1 MLKMKYTLWA
11 ALILFAFSIEHVH
24 SQEVVTPLTKNYPQK
39 KHNSNFRIANLLDT
53 ISLPFVD
60 DFSNSQITPASS
72 RWTDRF
78 VYVNTDMAD
87 EPPTIGVATFDGL
100 NEYGDAYDIFS
111 PTASGVADRLSSQA
125 INLVTNNASD
135 SIYLSFF
142 WQPAGLC
149 DPPEAS
155 DSLTLEFFG
164 VDGNWYSIWSVTGS
178 VNRPFRQQ
186 MVAIVDSLF
195 FHQGFRFRFSSH
207 GNLTGNVDVW
217 HLDYVRLARNRTISD
232 TSITDVGF
240 KFRPSSLLNLYQEM
254 PYKQF
259 KADSVKYK
267 GANHRVVV
275 RNLGTDRNVA
285 YKFTTRDFS
294 NNQVLVDA
302 GFQNISPFIG
312 GTDVTFS
319 FPSFPI
325 GISTTDSLT
334 LQTTY
339 LLQNNPD
346 FLPANDTVR
355 RLQRFWNH
363 YAYDDGTA
371 ETGYGLNIIGGS
383 IAYKFYVSTPDT
395 LRGMW
400 MYFTQAA
407 ENAALELFN
416 LKVWSFIGENQFTG
430 SESQLTQQELLRP
443 RYSDSLGQFM
453 YFALD
458 TPVLVRDS
466 FYVGW
471 QQLTPRLLNIGLDRN
486 NNPQGVKWF
495 NTQGQW
501 NPSLINGSWMIRPV
515 VGDSL
520 VYPTAIPKIIRLNA
534 LVYPNPASDF
544 IQVRC
549 DCEIAQWNIKDM
561 TGRILASGTEL
572 EGPLST
578 SFLPAAMYLV
588 ELEDRNGLV
597 SRQKL
602 IISR

>member
-1 MLKMKYTLWA
+1 MKNTLWA
-11 ALILFAFSIEHVH
+11 IFIFIAFSTAHTKA
-24 SQEVVTPLTKNYPQK
+24 QEVVIPLKKNPAQAQY
-39 KHNSNFRIANLLDT
+39 NSKFRIANVLDT
-53 ISLPFVD
+53 ITLPFVD
-60 DFSNSQITPASS
+60 DFSGSQITPASS

-78 VYVNTDMAD
+78 VYVNPDMAD

-100 NEYGDAYDIFS
+100 NQFGEAYDIFS
-111 PTASGVADRLSSQA
+111 PTASGVADRLTSQA
-125 INLVTNNASD
+125 INLAGDDAAD
-135 SIYLSFF
+135 SIYVSFF

-149 DPPEAS
+149 DPPEAT

-164 VDGNWYSIWSVTGS
+164 SDGDWYSVWAVTGS
-178 VNRPFRQQ
+178 PNKPFQQ
-186 MVAIVDSLF
+186 QLVSVQDSLF
-195 FHQGFRFRFSSH
+195 FHQGFRFRFTSH

-217 HLDYVRLARNRTISD
+217 HVDYIRMDRNRSIND
-232 TSITDVGF
+232 TAIIDVGF

-254 PYKQF
+254 PFKQF
-259 KADSVKYK
+259 IADSVKYK
-267 GANHRVVV
+267 AANHRVVA

-285 YKFTTRDFS
+285 YKFTTRNFL
-294 NNQVLVDA
+294 NNEVLVDV
-302 GFQNISPFIG
+302 GFQNISPFVG
-312 GTDVTFS
+312 ATDVTFS
-319 FPSFPI
+319 FPPFPI
-325 GISTTDSLT
+325 NVVNADSLT

-339 LLQNNPD
+339 LLQNAPD
-346 FLPANDTVR
+346 FLASNDTVR

-363 YAYDDGTA
+363 YSYDDGTA

-430 SESQLTQQELLRP
+430 SESQLAQQELLRP

-495 NTQGQW
+495 NAQGQW
-501 NPSLINGSWMIRPV
+501 NPSLITGSWMIRPV

-520 VYPTAIPKIIRLNA
+520 VYPTSIPKLSTLNA
-534 LVYPNPASDF
+534 RIYPNPANEF
-544 IQVRC
+544 IQLRC
-549 DCEIAQWNIKDM
+549 ECEIVQWHIKDM
-561 TGRILASGTEL
+561 TGRIVTSGTAF
-572 EGPLST
+572 EGPVSVAN
-578 SFLPAAMYLV
+578 LPTAMYVV
-588 ELEDRNGLV
+588 ELKDRNGLV

>member
-1 MLKMKYTLWA
+1 ML
-11 ALILFAFSIEHVH
+11 IAFSTV
-24 SQEVVTPLTKNYPQK
+24 STKAQEVVIPLKKNPTQAQY
-39 KHNSNFRIANLLDT
+39 NSKFRIANVLDT
-53 ISLPFVD
+53 ITLPFVD

-87 EPPTIGVATFDGL
+87 GPPTLGVATFDGL
-100 NEYGDAYDIFS
+100 NQFGEAYDIFS
-111 PTASGVADRLSSQA
+111 PTASGIADRLSSQA
-125 INLVTNNASD
+125 INLAANNASD

-149 DPPEAS
+149 DPPEAT

-164 VDGNWYSIWSVTGS
+164 ADGDWYSIWSVTGS
-178 VNRPFRQQ
+178 VNRPFQQQ
-186 MVAIVDSLF
+186 MVPLVDSVF
-195 FHQGFRFRFSSH
+195 FHQGFRFRFTSH

-217 HLDYVRLARNRTISD
+217 HLDYVRMARNRFISD
-232 TSITDVGF
+232 TTITDVGF
-240 KFRPSSLLNLYQEM
+240 KSRPTSLLNLYQEM

-259 KADSVKYK
+259 LADSAKYK
-267 GANHRVVV
+267 ASNHRVVV

-319 FPSFPI
+319 FPPFSV
-325 GISTTDSLT
+325 GISNTDSLT

-346 FLPANDTVR
+346 FLAANDTVR

-430 SESQLTQQELLRP
+430 SESQLAQQELLRP

-495 NTQGQW
+495 NAQGQW
-501 NPSLINGSWMIRPV
+501 NPSLITGSWMIRPV

-520 VYPTAIPKIIRLNA
+520 VYPTSIPKLSTLNA
-534 LVYPNPASDF
+534 RIYPNPANDY
-544 IQVRC
+544 ILVRC
-549 DCEIAQWNIKDM
+549 ECEIAQWHIKDM
-561 TGRILASGTEL
+561 TGRIVTSGTAF
-572 EGPLST
+572 EGPVSVAN
-578 SFLPAAMYLV
+578 LPTAMYVV
-588 ELEDRNGLV
+588 ELKDRNGLV

>member
-1 MLKMKYTLWA
+1 MKHIFWA
-11 ALILFAFSIEHVH
+11 LFTIGFFSWEG
-24 SQEVVTPLTKNYPQK
+24 SRAQEVLTPLRSNPIQSQKNK
-39 KHNSNFRIANLLDT
+39 SFRITNQLDT
-53 ISLPFVD
+53 LNLPFVD
-60 DFSNSQITPASS
+60 DFSDSQVSPARS
-72 RWTDRF
+72 RWTDRYVF
-78 VYVNTDMAD
+78 VNTDMAIN
-87 EPPTIGVATFDGL
+87 PPTLGVATFDGL
-100 NEYGDAYDIFS
+100 DQFGEAYDIFS

-125 INLVTNNASD
+125 FNLSADDAAD

-149 DPPEAS
+149 DPPEAT
-155 DSLTLEFFG
+155 DSLTLEFYG
-164 VDGNWYSIWSVTGS
+164 SDGDWYSVWAVTGS
-178 VNRPFRQQ
+178 TNRPFQQ
-186 MVAIVDSLF
+186 QLLPVKDSLF
-195 FHQGFRFRFSSH
+195 FHQGFRFRFTSH

-217 HLDYVRLARNRTISD
+217 HLDYVRMARNRSAVD
-232 TSITDVGF
+232 TLILDVAF
-240 KFRPSSLLNLYQEM
+240 KARPSSLINTYQEM

-267 GANHRVVV
+267 AANHAAIA
-275 RNLGTDRNVA
+275 RNLGPDRNVA
-285 YKFTTRDFS
+285 YKFTTKNLLTNDM
-294 NNQVLVDA
+294 LVDA
-302 GFQNISPFIG
+302 SFQNISPFPNA
-312 GTDVTFS
+312 TDVTFS
-319 FPSFPI
+319 FPNFPI
-325 GISTTDSLT
+325 SVALGDSLT
-334 LQTTY
+334 LETTY
-339 LLQNNPD
+339 LLQASPD
-346 FLPANDTVR
+346 VLRRNDTVR
-355 RLQRFWNH
+355 RVQRFWNH

-443 RYSDSLGQFM
+443 RYADSLGQFM

-501 NPSLINGSWMIRPV
+501 NPSLITGSWMIRPV

-520 VYPTAIPKIIRLNA
+520 VFPTAIPKVAA
-534 LVYPNPASDF
+534 LQAKIYPNPASENVYF
-544 IQVRC
+544 QC
-549 DCEIAQWNIKDM
+549 DCNLVRWNIKDM
-561 TGRILASGTEL
+561 TGRLVAHGGVIEGAISVGDLPSG
-572 EGPLST
+572 
-578 SFLPAAMYLV
+578 MYVV
-588 ELEDRNGLV
+588 ELQDQRGLV
-597 SRQKL
+597 NRQKL
-602 IISR
+602 ILSR